1 MEVVSDAPAAPPGP
15 RAADLK
21 LNWAA
26 IHALVQEIPKTF
38 RDPSFSNSGR
48 QISRVVT
55 ASDPARELEQ
65 VKAWQTSL
73 EGIVDELVGTHHG
86 SLSRSI
92 KNYAEIVQLFEVNRA
107 NVDTTRAVLNEGRA
121 RLVSELNA
129 TTEKV
134 RETWRRTLVDRE
146 VARKLADLERV
157 TRLPGT
163 ARACVAEGDFETAVA
178 LIENANK
185 GLRAPA
191 ARDARAA
198 LADVRRECAA
208 TETFAHAAMA
218 REIGHVVFCCDAPC
232 RRDAANVGR
241 SHVSEI
247 RTDATM
253 TTTTQ
258 KDADGAVPFATFP
271 SDGNETR
278 RATVARLVGC
288 AARLGAPGLA
298 RALEGLRRSVAG
310 EIWTLLAEQIAHGA
324 ERADDLEAA
333 ARREASS
340 LEDDEKARASSD
352 AAGDDVDADDVFADG
367 VFEAVEVEMDA
378 SPRATPHASSCILG
392 VLAAH
397 VCALARAV
405 LANMRALDAE
415 LARVLGGASF
425 ETETPFAARARETF
439 RAALPLALGGL
450 ARAPRLCEGLE
461 GSRLEG
467 LGVRAAPARARDTRA
482 WWHAH
487 DETRGGASE
496 TSVSRELVAEAP
508 RPNANFFAFGPLE
521 TAEGTERAR
530 FERGGDERF
539 ARAAAAA
546 ARAARVRLGG
556 AGPSTRIFE
565 LECVKETLRELE
577 LA

>member
-15 RAADLK
+15 RAADLN

-129 TTEKV
+129 TAEKV
-134 RETWRRTLVDRE
+134 RETWRRTLVGRE
-146 VARKLADLERV
+146 VARKLADLERL

-163 ARACVAEGDFETAVA
+163 ARACVAAGDFETAVA
-178 LIENANK
+178 LIERANAH
-185 GLRAPA
+185 LRAPA

-241 SHVSEI
+241 SLTEI
-247 RTDATM
+247 RADAT
-253 TTTTQ
+253 TE
-258 KDADGAVPFATFP
+258 KDGAAPFATFP
-271 SDGNETR
+271 SGNETR
-278 RATVARLVGC
+278 RAVVARLVGC

-298 RALEGLRRSVAG
+298 RALESLRRSVAG

-333 ARREASS
+333 ARREASR
-340 LEDDEKARASSD
+340 EDDEKARPRASSD
-352 AAGDDVDADDVFADG
+352 AAGDDVDADDVFVDDVFAETADDG
-367 VFEAVEVEMDA
+367 EEEVP
-378 SPRATPHASSCILG
+378 PRATPHATGVLG

-415 LARVLGGASF
+415 LALVAGATF
-425 ETETPFAARARETF
+425 ETTPFAARARETL

-461 GSRLEG
+461 G
-467 LGVRAAPARARDTRA
+467 LGVRASARARDTRA

-487 DETRGGASE
+487 DETLGASE
-496 TSVSRELVAEAP
+496 NSGRRWRAEAP
-508 RPNANFFAFGPLE
+508 RTDAVLALFGPE
-521 TAEGTERAR
+521 ASAEGTERAR

-556 AGPSTRIFE
+556 TGPSTRIFE

>member
-121 RLVSELNA
+121 RLVSETNA
-129 TTEKV
+129 TAEKV
-134 RETWRRTLVDRE
+134 RETWRRTLVSRE
-146 VARKLADLERV
+146 VARKLADLERL

-163 ARACVAEGDFETAVA
+163 ARACVAAGDFENAVA
-178 LIENANK
+178 LIERANAM
-185 GLRAPA
+185 LRAPA

-241 SHVSEI
+241 SRNVRTEI
-247 RTDATM
+247 RADAT
-253 TTTTQ
+253 TTE
-258 KDADGAVPFATFP
+258 KDVTSSAPFAIDFP
-271 SDGNETR
+271 SGNETR
-278 RATVARLVGC
+278 RAVVARLVGC

-298 RALEGLRRSVAG
+298 RAMESLRRSVAG

-324 ERADDLEAA
+324 DRADDLEAA
-333 ARREASS
+333 ARREASR
-340 LEDDEKARASSD
+340 EDDEKAPSEKASSD
-352 AAGDDVDADDVFADG
+352 AADEDVDADDVFADG
-367 VFEAVEVEMDA
+367 VFEADP
-378 SPRATPHASSCILG
+378 PRATPHATGILG

-415 LARVLGGASF
+415 LARVLGATF
-425 ETETPFAARARETF
+425 ETPRSFAGLARETL

-461 GSRLEG
+461 GLEG
-467 LGVRAAPARARDTRA
+467 LGVRASARARDTRA

-487 DETRGGASE
+487 DETLGASFE
-496 TSVSRELVAEAP
+496 NSGSRSRAEA
-508 RPNANFFAFGPLE
+508 RRTNAAFAFGPE
-521 TAEGTERAR
+521 GKAEGTERAR

-556 AGPSTRIFE
+556 TGPSTPIFE

>member
-121 RLVSELNA
+121 RLVSETNA
-129 TTEKV
+129 TAEKV
-134 RETWRRTLVDRE
+134 RETWRRTLVSRE
-146 VARKLADLERV
+146 VARKLADLERL

-163 ARACVAEGDFETAVA
+163 ARACVAAGDFENAVA
-178 LIENANK
+178 LIERANAM
-185 GLRAPA
+185 LRAPA

-241 SHVSEI
+241 SRNVRTEI
-247 RTDATM
+247 RADAT
-253 TTTTQ
+253 TTEKDTTSS
-258 KDADGAVPFATFP
+258 APFAIDFP
-271 SDGNETR
+271 SGNETR
-278 RATVARLVGC
+278 RAVVARLVGC

-298 RALEGLRRSVAG
+298 RAMESLRRSVAG

-333 ARREASS
+333 ARCEASR
-340 LEDDEKARASSD
+340 EDDEKKKAPSEKASSD
-352 AAGDDVDADDVFADG
+352 AAADDVDADDVFADG
-367 VFEAVEVEMDA
+367 VFEADP
-378 SPRATPHASSCILG
+378 PRATPHATGILG

-415 LARVLGGASF
+415 LARVLGATF
-425 ETETPFAARARETF
+425 ETPRSFAGLARETL

-461 GSRLEG
+461 GLEG
-467 LGVRAAPARARDTRA
+467 LGVRASARARDTRA

-487 DETRGGASE
+487 DETLGASFE
-496 TSVSRELVAEAP
+496 NSGSRSRAEA
-508 RPNANFFAFGPLE
+508 RRTNAAFAFGPE
-521 TAEGTERAR
+521 GKAEGTERAR

-556 AGPSTRIFE
+556 TGPSTPIFE

>member
-1 MEVVSDAPAAPPGP
+1 MEVVSDEHDAPPGP
-15 RAADLK
+15 RAAD

-38 RDPSFSNSGR
+38 RDPSFSNSGH

-129 TTEKV
+129 IAEKV
-134 RETWRRTLVDRE
+134 RETWRRTLVGRE
-146 VARKLADLERV
+146 VARKLADLERL

-163 ARACVAEGDFETAVA
+163 ARACVAAGDFETAVA
-178 LIENANK
+178 LIERANAH
-185 GLRAPA
+185 LRAPA

-241 SHVSEI
+241 SLTEM
-247 RTDATM
+247 RGDAT
-253 TTTTQ
+253 TE
-258 KDADGAVPFATFP
+258 KDENGAAPFATFP
-271 SDGNETR
+271 SGNETR
-278 RATVARLVGC
+278 RAVVARLVGC

-298 RALEGLRRSVAG
+298 RALESLRRSVAG

-333 ARREASS
+333 ARREASR
-340 LEDDEKARASSD
+340 EDDEKARASSD
-352 AAGDDVDADDVFADG
+352 AAGEDVDADDVFAGG
-367 VFEAVEVEMDA
+367 VFAETADDGEEEVP
-378 SPRATPHASSCILG
+378 PRATPHATGILC

-415 LARVLGGASF
+415 LALVAGATF
-425 ETETPFAARARETF
+425 ETPFAARARETL

-461 GSRLEG
+461 GLEG
-467 LGVRAAPARARDTRA
+467 LGVRASARARDTRA

-487 DETRGGASE
+487 DETLGASE
-496 TSVSRELVAEAP
+496 NSGRRWRAEAP
-508 RPNANFFAFGPLE
+508 RTDAVFAFGPE
-521 TAEGTERAR
+521 ASAEGTERAR

-546 ARAARVRLGG
+546 ARAARVRLGD

>member
-121 RLVSELNA
+121 RLVSETNA
-129 TTEKV
+129 TAEKV
-134 RETWRRTLVDRE
+134 RETWRRTLVSRE
-146 VARKLADLERV
+146 VARKLADLERL

-163 ARACVAEGDFETAVA
+163 ARACVAAGDFENAVA
-178 LIENANK
+178 LIERANAM
-185 GLRAPA
+185 LRAPA

-241 SHVSEI
+241 SRNVRTEI
-247 RTDATM
+247 RADATTM
-253 TTTTQ
+253 E
-258 KDADGAVPFATFP
+258 KDKTSSAPFAIDFP
-271 SDGNETR
+271 SGNETR
-278 RATVARLVGC
+278 RAVVARLVGC

-298 RALEGLRRSVAG
+298 RAMESLRRSVAG

-333 ARREASS
+333 ARREASR
-340 LEDDEKARASSD
+340 EDDEKAPSEKASSD
-352 AAGDDVDADDVFADG
+352 AADEDVDADDVFADG
-367 VFEAVEVEMDA
+367 VFEADP
-378 SPRATPHASSCILG
+378 PRATPHATGILG

-415 LARVLGGASF
+415 LARVLGATF
-425 ETETPFAARARETF
+425 ETPRSFAGLARETL

-461 GSRLEG
+461 GLEG
-467 LGVRAAPARARDTRA
+467 LGVRASARARDTRA

-487 DETRGGASE
+487 DETLGASFE
-496 TSVSRELVAEAP
+496 NSGSRSRAEA
-508 RPNANFFAFGPLE
+508 RRTNAAFAFGPE
-521 TAEGTERAR
+521 GKAEGTERAR

-556 AGPSTRIFE
+556 TGPSTPIFE

>member
-121 RLVSELNA
+121 RLVSETNA
-129 TTEKV
+129 TAEKV
-134 RETWRRTLVDRE
+134 RETWRRTLVSRE
-146 VARKLADLERV
+146 VARKLADLERL

-163 ARACVAEGDFETAVA
+163 ARACVAAGDFENAVA
-178 LIENANK
+178 LIERANAM
-185 GLRAPA
+185 LRAPA

-241 SHVSEI
+241 SRNVRTEI
-247 RTDATM
+247 RADATTM
-253 TTTTQ
+253 E
-258 KDADGAVPFATFP
+258 KDKTSSAPFAIDFP
-271 SDGNETR
+271 SGNETR
-278 RATVARLVGC
+278 RAVVARLVGC

-298 RALEGLRRSVAG
+298 RAMESLRRSVAG

-324 ERADDLEAA
+324 DRADDLEAA
-333 ARREASS
+333 ARREASR
-340 LEDDEKARASSD
+340 EDDEKAPSEKASSD
-352 AAGDDVDADDVFADG
+352 AADEDVDADDVFADG
-367 VFEAVEVEMDA
+367 VFEADP
-378 SPRATPHASSCILG
+378 PRATPHATGILG

-415 LARVLGGASF
+415 LARVLGATF
-425 ETETPFAARARETF
+425 ETPRSFAGLARETL

-461 GSRLEG
+461 GLEG
-467 LGVRAAPARARDTRA
+467 LGVRASARARDTRA

-487 DETRGGASE
+487 DETLGASFE
-496 TSVSRELVAEAP
+496 NSGSRSRAEA
-508 RPNANFFAFGPLE
+508 RRTNAAFAFGPE
-521 TAEGTERAR
+521 GKAEGTERAR

-539 ARAAAAA
+539 ARARRRRRARRACAWA
-546 ARAARVRLGG
+546 ARDPRRQYSSWSA
-556 AGPSTRIFE
+556 
-565 LECVKETLRELE
+565 
-577 LA
+577 

>member
-15 RAADLK
+15 RAADLN

-107 NVDTTRAVLNEGRA
+107 NVDTTRALLNEGKT
-121 RLVSELNA
+121 RLVSRA
-129 TTEKV
+129 GRDAKV
-134 RETWRRTLVDRE
+134 RDTWRRTLVGRE
-146 VARKLADLERV
+146 VARKLADLERL
-157 TRLPGT
+157 TRVPET
-163 ARACVAEGDFETAVA
+163 VRACVAAGDFETAVA
-178 LIENANK
+178 RIKQADADLS
-185 GLRAPA
+185 APA
-191 ARDARAA
+191 MRDARPA
-198 LADVRRECAA
+198 LADVRRACAA
-208 TETFAHAAMA
+208 TEEYARARLV

-232 RRDAANVGR
+232 RRDAAFGASAPR
-241 SHVSEI
+241 GGGLGDE
-247 RTDATM
+247 TTEEDAGGTLVVPPRAIAL
-253 TTTTQ
+253 
-258 KDADGAVPFATFP
+258 KKKKASIPFADDP
-271 SDGNETR
+271 NEAETR
-278 RATVARLVGC
+278 RETAARLVGC

-298 RALEGLRRSVAG
+298 RAMESLRRSVAG

-324 ERADDLEAA
+324 DRADDLEAA
-333 ARREASS
+333 ARREASR
-340 LEDDEKARASSD
+340 EDDEKAPSEKASSD
-352 AAGDDVDADDVFADG
+352 AADEDVDADDVFADG
-367 VFEAVEVEMDA
+367 VFEADP
-378 SPRATPHASSCILG
+378 PRATPHATGILG

-415 LARVLGGASF
+415 LARVLGATF
-425 ETETPFAARARETF
+425 ETPRSFAGLARETL

-461 GSRLEG
+461 GLEG
-467 LGVRAAPARARDTRA
+467 LGVRASARARDTRV

-487 DETRGGASE
+487 DETLGASE
-496 TSVSRELVAEAP
+496 NSGRRWRAEAP
-508 RPNANFFAFGPLE
+508 RTDAVLALFGPE
-521 TAEGTERAR
+521 ASAEGTERAR

-556 AGPSTRIFE
+556 TGPSTRIFE

>member
-121 RLVSELNA
+121 RLVSETNA
-129 TTEKV
+129 TAEKV
-134 RETWRRTLVDRE
+134 RETWRRTLVSRE
-146 VARKLADLERV
+146 VARKLADLERL

-163 ARACVAEGDFETAVA
+163 ARACVAAGDFENAVA
-178 LIENANK
+178 LIERANAM
-185 GLRAPA
+185 LRAPA

-241 SHVSEI
+241 SLTEI
-247 RTDATM
+247 RADAT
-253 TTTTQ
+253 TE
-258 KDADGAVPFATFP
+258 KDGAAPFATFP
-271 SDGNETR
+271 SGNETR
-278 RATVARLVGC
+278 RAVVARLVGC

-298 RALEGLRRSVAG
+298 RAMESLRRSVAG

-333 ARREASS
+333 ARREASR
-340 LEDDEKARASSD
+340 EDDEKARASSD
-352 AAGDDVDADDVFADG
+352 AAGDDVDADDVFVDDVFAETADDG
-367 VFEAVEVEMDA
+367 EEEVP
-378 SPRATPHASSCILG
+378 PRATPHATGVLG

-415 LARVLGGASF
+415 LALVAGATF
-425 ETETPFAARARETF
+425 ETTPFAARARETL

-461 GSRLEG
+461 GLEG
-467 LGVRAAPARARDTRA
+467 LGVRASARARDTRA

-487 DETRGGASE
+487 DETLGASFE
-496 TSVSRELVAEAP
+496 NSGSRSRAEA
-508 RPNANFFAFGPLE
+508 RRTNAAFAFGPE
-521 TAEGTERAR
+521 GKAEGTERAR
-530 FERGGDERF
+530 FERGDDERF

-556 AGPSTRIFE
+556 TGPSTPIFE

>member
-121 RLVSELNA
+121 RLVSETNA
-129 TTEKV
+129 TAEKV
-134 RETWRRTLVDRE
+134 RETWRRTLVSRE
-146 VARKLADLERV
+146 VARKLADLERL

-163 ARACVAEGDFETAVA
+163 ARACVAAGDFENAVA
-178 LIENANK
+178 LIERANAM
-185 GLRAPA
+185 LRAPA

-241 SHVSEI
+241 SRNVRTEI
-247 RTDATM
+247 RADATTM
-253 TTTTQ
+253 E
-258 KDADGAVPFATFP
+258 KDKTSSAPFAIDFP
-271 SDGNETR
+271 SGNETR
-278 RATVARLVGC
+278 RAVVARLVGC

-298 RALEGLRRSVAG
+298 RAMESLRRSVAG

-324 ERADDLEAA
+324 DRADDLEAA
-333 ARREASS
+333 ARREASR
-340 LEDDEKARASSD
+340 EDDEKAPSEKASSD
-352 AAGDDVDADDVFADG
+352 AADEDVDADDVFADG
-367 VFEAVEVEMDA
+367 VFEADP
-378 SPRATPHASSCILG
+378 PRATPHATGILG

-415 LARVLGGASF
+415 LARVLGATF
-425 ETETPFAARARETF
+425 ETPRSFAGLARETL

-461 GSRLEG
+461 GLEG
-467 LGVRAAPARARDTRA
+467 LGVRASARARDTRA

-487 DETRGGASE
+487 DETLGASFE
-496 TSVSRELVAEAP
+496 NSGSRSRAEA
-508 RPNANFFAFGPLE
+508 RRTNAAFAFGPE
-521 TAEGTERAR
+521 GKAEGTERAR

-556 AGPSTRIFE
+556 TGPSTPIFE

>member
-15 RAADLK
+15 RAADLN

-134 RETWRRTLVDRE
+134 RETWRRTLVGRE
-146 VARKLADLERV
+146 VARKLADLERL

-163 ARACVAEGDFETAVA
+163 ARACVAAGDFETAVA
-178 LIENANK
+178 LIERANAH
-185 GLRAPA
+185 LRAPA

-241 SHVSEI
+241 SLTEI
-247 RTDATM
+247 RADAT
-253 TTTTQ
+253 TE
-258 KDADGAVPFATFP
+258 KDGAVPFATFP
-271 SDGNETR
+271 SGNETR
-278 RATVARLVGC
+278 RAIVARLVGC

-298 RALEGLRRSVAG
+298 RALESLRRSVAG

-333 ARREASS
+333 ARREASR
-340 LEDDEKARASSD
+340 EDDEKKKARASSD
-352 AAGDDVDADDVFADG
+352 AAGEDVGAVDADDVFADG
-367 VFEAVEVEMDA
+367 VFEADDGEEEVP
-378 SPRATPHASSCILG
+378 PRGARSAPGILG

-415 LARVLGGASF
+415 LALVAGATF
-425 ETETPFAARARETF
+425 ETFETFAARARETL

-461 GSRLEG
+461 GLEG
-467 LGVRAAPARARDTRA
+467 LGVRASTRARDTRA

-487 DETRGGASE
+487 DETLGASE
-496 TSVSRELVAEAP
+496 NSGRRWRAEAP
-508 RPNANFFAFGPLE
+508 RTDATFAFGPE
-521 TAEGTERAR
+521 ESAEGTERAR

-546 ARAARVRLGG
+546 ARAARVRLGD

>member
-121 RLVSELNA
+121 RLVSETNA
-129 TTEKV
+129 TAEKV
-134 RETWRRTLVDRE
+134 RETWRRTLVSRE
-146 VARKLADLERV
+146 VARKLADLERL

-163 ARACVAEGDFETAVA
+163 ARACVAAGDFENAVA
-178 LIENANK
+178 LIERANAM
-185 GLRAPA
+185 LRAPA

-241 SHVSEI
+241 SRNVRTEI
-247 RTDATM
+247 RADATTM
-253 TTTTQ
+253 E
-258 KDADGAVPFATFP
+258 KDKTSSAPFAIDFP
-271 SDGNETR
+271 SGNETR
-278 RATVARLVGC
+278 RAVVARLVGC

-298 RALEGLRRSVAG
+298 RAMESLRRSVAG

-324 ERADDLEAA
+324 DRADDLEAA
-333 ARREASS
+333 ARREASR
-340 LEDDEKARASSD
+340 EDDEKAPSEKASSD
-352 AAGDDVDADDVFADG
+352 AADEDVDADDVFADG
-367 VFEAVEVEMDA
+367 VFEADP
-378 SPRATPHASSCILG
+378 PRATPHATGILG

-397 VCALARAV
+397 VCALTRAV

-415 LARVLGGASF
+415 LARVLGATF
-425 ETETPFAARARETF
+425 ETPRSFAGLARETL

-461 GSRLEG
+461 GLEG
-467 LGVRAAPARARDTRA
+467 LGVRASARARDTRA

-487 DETRGGASE
+487 DETLGASFE
-496 TSVSRELVAEAP
+496 NSGSRSRAEA
-508 RPNANFFAFGPLE
+508 RRTNAAFAFGPE
-521 TAEGTERAR
+521 GKAEGTERAR

-556 AGPSTRIFE
+556 TGPSTPIFE